1 MSVPVDSGS
10 DDPAVDG
17 ALIDCAVYSD
27 GERRG
32 GTVPLAT
39 ALERAHAA
47 GDGFVWIGLHDPSTA
62 AVEQL
67 GRELDLHP
75 LVVEDAIHAHQR
87 PKLEAHGDLLFLV
100 LKTAAYRDA
109 EERVEIG
116 ELMLVLGPR
125 FVVSIRHGAGVPLH
139 GLRLRLERDR
149 DLLARGPS
157 AVFHAIADHVVDE
170 YAVVLDGLGND
181 VDEIEALVFSDARAN
196 PTERV
201 YRLKREV
208 IAFRRAVTP
217 LAIPIGRL
225 VEDERLP
232 IANDVRPYLRD
243 VLDHVVRDADAVAS
257 LDDVLGGV
265 LQANLAQISV
275 QQNADARKIS
285 AWAAIAVV
293 PTMIF
298 GLYGMNFDHMPE
310 LSVALGYPLV
320 LLVTLAI
327 CGLLYRRLRRAGWL

>member
-1 MSVPVDSGS
+1 MSAPVDPDS
-10 DDPAVDG
+10 DDPAVNG
-17 ALIDCAVYSD
+17 ALTDCAVYA
-27 GERRG
+27 GGQRRG

-39 ALERAHAA
+39 ALEQAHSAE
-47 GDGFVWIGLHDPSTA
+47 DGFVWIGLHDPSTA
-62 AVEQL
+62 AVERL
-67 GRELDLHP
+67 GREFDLHP

-87 PKLEAHGDLLFLV
+87 PKLETHGELVFLV

-125 FVVSIRHGAGVPLH
+125 FVVSIRHGSPVPLH
-139 GLRLRLERDR
+139 ELRQRLEQDHE
-149 DLLARGPS
+149 LLARGPS
-157 AVFHAIADHVVDE
+157 AVFHAIADYVVDE
-170 YAVVLDGLGND
+170 YSVVLDGLSND
-181 VDEIEALVFSDARAN
+181 VDEIEALVFSDTRAN

-217 LAIPIGRL
+217 LMLPISRL

-232 IANDVRPYLRD
+232 IAADARPYLRD
-243 VLDHVVRDADAVAS
+243 VLDHVVRDVDAVAS

-310 LSVALGYPLV
+310 LSLEFGYPLV
-320 LLVTLAI
+320 LLITLTI
-327 CGLLYRRLRRAGWL
+327 CGLLYRRLRRVGWL

>member
-1 MSVPVDSGS
+1 MSTPADPAS
-10 DDPAVDG
+10 DDPAVNG
-17 ALIDCAVYSD
+17 ALTDCAVYAG

-32 GTVPLAT
+32 GTVPLAA
-39 ALERAHAA
+39 ALERARAVD
-47 GDGFVWIGLHDPSTA
+47 DGFVWIGMHDPTTV
-62 AVEQL
+62 AVERL
-67 GRELDLHP
+67 GREFDLHP

-87 PKLEAHGDLLFLV
+87 PKLEPHGELLFLV
-100 LKTAAYRDA
+100 LKTAAYRDD

-125 FVVSIRHGAGVPLH
+125 FVVSIRHGAAVPLH
-139 GLRLRLERDR
+139 ELRQRLEQDR
-149 DLLARGPS
+149 ELLARGPS

-170 YAVVLDGLGND
+170 YSVVLDGLSND
-181 VDEIEALVFSDARAN
+181 VDEIETLVFSDARAN

-217 LAIPIGRL
+217 LMLPISRL

-232 IANDVRPYLRD
+232 ISADARPYLRD
-243 VLDHVVRDADAVAS
+243 VLDHVVRDVDAVAS

-298 GLYGMNFDHMPE
+298 GLYGMNFEQMPE
-310 LSVALGYPLV
+310 LGVSFGYPLV
-320 LLVTLAI
+320 LAITLAI
-327 CGLLYRRLRRAGWL
+327 CVALYRRLRRAGWL

>member
-1 MSVPVDSGS
+1 MSAPVDPDS
-10 DDPAVDG
+10 DDSAVNG
-17 ALIDCAVYSD
+17 ALTDCAVYSS
-27 GERRG
+27 GQRQG
-32 GTVPLAT
+32 GTIPLGV
-39 ALERAHAA
+39 ALEQARAVE
-47 GDGFVWIGLHDPSTA
+47 DGFVWIGLHDPTPA
-62 AVEQL
+62 AVERL
-67 GRELDLHP
+67 GREFDLHP

-87 PKLEAHGDLLFLV
+87 PKLEPHGDLLFLV
-100 LKTAAYRDA
+100 MKTAAYRDA

-125 FVVSIRHGAGVPLH
+125 FVVSIRHGAAVPLH
-139 GLRLRLERDR
+139 DLRRRLEQDPE
-149 DLLARGPS
+149 LMARGAS

-170 YAVVLDGLGND
+170 YSVVLDGLSND

-217 LAIPIGRL
+217 LVVPIARL
-225 VEDERLP
+225 VEDERLA
-232 IANDVRPYLRD
+232 IADDARPYLRD
-243 VLDHVVRDADAVAS
+243 VLDHVVRDVDAVAS

-310 LSVALGYPLV
+310 LGLEFGYPLV
-320 LLVTLAI
+320 LVITLAI
-327 CGLLYRRLRRAGWL
+327 CVVLYRRLRRAGWL